1 MNYENHN
8 SIVAAISIFT
18 QQESHI
24 LGNPA
29 LLHTRSKKQ
38 REQEVSTNP
47 NCQNGRNN
55 ITLNKL
61 EGKEMTESEYSSNTP
76 LSALCQALR

>member
-24 LGNPA
+24 LGNPT
-29 LLHTRSKKQ
+29 LLHTRSRKQ
-38 REQEVSTNP
+38 REQEVSKPP
-47 NCQNGRNN
+47 NCVNEFTNNN
-55 ITLNKL
+55 ITLNQL
-61 EGKEMTESEYSSNTP
+61 DGKEMSES
-76 LSALCQALR
+76 A

>member
-38 REQEVSTNP
+38 REQEVSKTP
-47 NCQNGRNN
+47 NCVNEFTNNN

-61 EGKEMTESEYSSNTP
+61 DERK
-76 LSALCQALR
+76 